1 MKGTADLGLE
11 TRGREHLAVRLEA
24 DSSGSQSLNC
34 SRFLMVRVQAF
45 PYDVRGQ
52 CLAGPVGSPAPSDC
66 QRPWGGIA
74 GCTCNSER
82 PSSPAALDACTPP
95 DGFHTPAASGLVVRE
110 VPSVVVSGFK

>member
-11 TRGREHLAVRLEA
+11 TRGREHSAVRLEA
-24 DSSGSQSLNC
+24 DSSGSQSLNY

-52 CLAGPVGSPAPSDC
+52 CLAGPVGSPAPS
-66 QRPWGGIA
+66 
-74 GCTCNSER
+74 GCLSVPGVELQGVHAVVST
-82 PSSPAALDACTPP
+82 PAALDACTPP
-95 DGFHTPAASGLVVRE
+95 EGFHTPAAPGLVVRE